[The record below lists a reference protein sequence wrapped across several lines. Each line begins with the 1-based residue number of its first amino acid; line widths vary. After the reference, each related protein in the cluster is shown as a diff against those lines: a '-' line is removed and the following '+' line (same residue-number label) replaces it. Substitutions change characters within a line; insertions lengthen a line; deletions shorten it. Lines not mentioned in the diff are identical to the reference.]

1 MEKLRKNTCRKA
13 ISFFVA
19 GLLTIACLP
28 ANVSVFSAAWNG
40 TVDTSWYQA
49 DETQLSISNP
59 EELAGLAK
67 LVNDG
72 TTNFEGVTITLEAD
86 LQMNPL
92 TNWEKWETA
101 EVQPSNT
108 WVPIGIVNQS
118 LFHGT
123 FDGNGH
129 TISGLYAQKN
139 GETGLFAGLY
149 RTATVKNL
157 TIEKS
162 YLSSYDTFAGG
173 ICGYNYKGTIE
184 NCENRAVISSW
195 YYMAGGICGVNF
207 NGTVSRCSNDAFISG
222 QEAAGGIAGQSIYAT
237 VSESC
242 STGRVSSLKFA
253 GGVVGKESNGT
264 VQSCYS
270 TGAIK
275 GNTAAGGIVG
285 AFEGGSIETCFNIGT
300 VSGDEKIGGVVG
312 DSNATCTA
320 CYYQSDVTDK
330 PPIDQEICTAMKQ
343 SDMQKATFAQKLGA
357 AYSGITGSYPLL
369 CWQQRHAQETTTDTT
384 TAETTKVTATTT
396 ITTTTTAKKTTI
408 GTTKPSNATTTA
420 TSAATT
426 QTTTVTSLEQPV
438 TGTTLE
444 GDGRVV
450 TQKNIKEIHQI
461 GATLQLYYLGEKDE
475 VPQWVSTDDNIATID
490 QDGVLTAVSEGSVI
504 VGALVNQKF
513 YKLTITISVPKT
525 TAETTIPIETET
537 TDLTTATTE
546 PVTTTVITTTTTLP
560 DPYEMG
566 DVDGDSMVSVDDA
579 VQILT
584 YYARR
589 AAGYT
594 TFFSEIAHIND
605 LATSAADINGDG
617 VISVEDAVAV
627 LTYYAMTA
635 SGMQPSWADVIG
647 TSSKQANTESREPI
661 ELSLP
666 EEFALLPIEGAE

>member
-13 ISFFVA
+13 ISFFVT

-40 TVDTSWYQA
+40 TVDTSWYQVG
-49 DETQLSISNP
+49 ETQLSISNP

-72 TTNFEGVTITLEAD
+72 TNNFEGVTITLEAD

-129 TISGLYAQKN
+129 TISGLYVQDY
-139 GETGLFAGLY
+139 GEIGLFAGLY
-149 RTATVKNL
+149 QTATVKNL

-207 NGTVSRCSNDAFISG
+207 NGTVSRCSNEAFISG
-222 QEAAGGIAGQSIYAT
+222 QEAAGGITGQSVHAA

-242 STGRVSSLKFA
+242 SAGRVSSLQFA
-253 GGVVGKESNGT
+253 GGVVGQESSGI
-264 VQSCYS
+264 VQDCYN
-270 TGAIK
+270 TGAVK
-275 GNTAAGGIVG
+275 GNTIAGGVVG
-285 AFEGGSIETCFNIGT
+285 AFEGGSIATCFNIGT
-300 VSGDEKIGGVVG
+300 VSGNEKIGGVVG
-312 DSNATCTA
+312 DSNADCTV
-320 CYYQSDVTDK
+320 CYYQSGVTDMQ
-330 PPIDQEICTAMKQ
+330 PIDREICTAMKS

-369 CWQQRHAQETTTDTT
+369 SWQQRRSQTEITTDTT
-384 TAETTKVTATTT
+384 TAETTKTTVTTTTKKTTTSTIKPSNTTTSARTTQTTT
-396 ITTTTTAKKTTI
+396 ITTMD
-408 GTTKPSNATTTA
+408 
-420 TSAATT
+420 
-426 QTTTVTSLEQPV
+426 QPV

-450 TQKNIKEIHQI
+450 TKKNIKEIHQI

-475 VPQWVSTDDNIATID
+475 VPQWVSTDDSVATID

-513 YKLTITISVPKT
+513 YKLTITVSVPKT

-546 PVTTTVITTTTTLP
+546 PMTTTVITTTTTLP

-566 DVDGDSMVSVDDA
+566 DVDGDSIVSVDDA

-584 YYARR
+584 YYAKR

-594 TFFSEIAHIND
+594 TFFSESAHIND
-605 LATSAADINGDG
+605 LATNAADINGDG
-617 VISVEDAVAV
+617 LISVEDAVAV
-627 LTYYAMTA
+627 LTYYAKTA
-635 SGMQPSWADVIG
+635 SGMQPSWEDVIG
-647 TSSKQANTESREPI
+647 TSSKQANTESEEPV
-661 ELSLP
+661 ESLLP
-666 EEFALLPIEGAE
+666 EEFALLPMEGAE

>member
-13 ISFFVA
+13 ISFFVT

-49 DETQLSISNP
+49 GETQLSISNP

-101 EVQPSNT
+101 EAQPSNT
-108 WVPIGIVNQS
+108 WIPIGIVNQS
-118 LFHGT
+118 LFHGI

-129 TISGLYAQKN
+129 TISGLYAQN
-139 GETGLFAGLY
+139 YGETGLFAGLY

-207 NGTVSRCSNDAFISG
+207 NGMVSRCSNDAFISG

-242 STGRVSSLKFA
+242 STGRISSLQFA
-253 GGVVGKESNGT
+253 GGVVGQESGGI
-264 VQSCYS
+264 VQNCYN

-275 GNTAAGGIVG
+275 GNTIAGGVVG
-285 AFEGGSIETCFNIGT
+285 AFECGSIETCFNIGT
-300 VSGDEKIGGVVG
+300 VSGNEKIGGIVG
-312 DSNATCTA
+312 DSNANCTA
-320 CYYQSDVTDK
+320 CYYQSGVTDTQ
-330 PPIDQEICTAMKQ
+330 PIDREICTAMKQ
-343 SDMQKATFAQKLGA
+343 SEMQKATFAQKLGA

-369 CWQQRHAQETTTDTT
+369 SWQQHRSQTT
-384 TAETTKVTATTT
+384 ETTKATATTT
-396 ITTTTTAKKTTI
+396 TTKKTTT
-408 GTTKPSNATTTA
+408 GTTKPSNTTT
-420 TSAATT
+420 SARTT
-426 QTTTVTSLEQPV
+426 QTTTTTSLEQPV

-444 GDGRVV
+444 GEGRVV

-461 GATLQLYYLGEKDE
+461 GATLQLYYLGEKGE
-475 VPQWVSTDDNIATID
+475 VPQWISTDDSIATID
-490 QDGVLTAVSEGSVI
+490 QDGVLTAVSEGDVI

-546 PVTTTVITTTTTLP
+546 PMTTTVITTTTTLP

-566 DVDGDSMVSVDDA
+566 DVDGDSIVSVDDA

-584 YYARR
+584 YYAK
-589 AAGYT
+589 
-594 TFFSEIAHIND
+594 
-605 LATSAADINGDG
+605 
-617 VISVEDAVAV
+617 
-627 LTYYAMTA
+627 TA

-647 TSSKQANTESREPI
+647 TSSKQTNTESGEPV
-661 ELSLP
+661 ESPLP
-666 EEFALLPIEGAE
+666 EEFALLPTEGAE

>member
-13 ISFFVA
+13 ISFFVT

-40 TVDTSWYQA
+40 TVDTSWYQVG
-49 DETQLSISNP
+49 ETQLSISNP

-129 TISGLYAQKN
+129 TISGLYVQEN

-157 TIEKS
+157 IIEKS

-242 STGRVSSLKFA
+242 STGRVSSLQFA
-253 GGVVGKESNGT
+253 GGIVGEESNGT
-264 VQSCYS
+264 VQNCYS

-275 GNTAAGGIVG
+275 GNTVAGGVVG
-285 AFEGGSIETCFNIGT
+285 AFEGGSIETCFNVGT
-300 VSGDEKIGGVVG
+300 VSGTEKTGGVVG
-312 DSNATCTA
+312 DDNAICTA
-320 CYYQSDVTDK
+320 CYYQSGVTDT
-330 PPIDQEICTAMKQ
+330 PPIDQAICTAMKS
-343 SDMQKATFAQKLGA
+343 SDMQKANFAQKLGA

-369 CWQQRHAQETTTDTT
+369 SWQQRRSQTTGTTTTDTT
-384 TAETTKVTATTT
+384 TTGTQTTVITQKTTTSTPKPSNTATT
-396 ITTTTTAKKTTI
+396 
-408 GTTKPSNATTTA
+408 SAT
-420 TSAATT
+420 TT
-426 QTTTVTSLEQPV
+426 QTTTITSLEQPV

-450 TQKNIKEIHQI
+450 TKKNIKEIHQI

-475 VPQWVSTDDNIATID
+475 VPQWVSTDDSIATID

-537 TDLTTATTE
+537 TDLTTMTTE
-546 PVTTTVITTTTTLP
+546 PVTTTVITTTTLP
-560 DPYEMG
+560 DPYETG
-566 DVDGDSMVSVDDA
+566 DVDGDSIISVDDA
-579 VQILT
+579 VHILT

-594 TFFSEIAHIND
+594 TFFSESAHLND
-605 LATSAADINGDG
+605 LATHAADVNGDD

-627 LTYYAMTA
+627 LTYYAKTA
-635 SGMQPSWADVIG
+635 SGRQSSWADIIG
-647 TSSKQANTESREPI
+647 ISSKQASTESGESV
-661 ELSLP
+661 ESLLP
-666 EEFALLPIEGAE
+666 EEFALLPTEVATSTGL

>member
-13 ISFFVA
+13 ISFFVT

-49 DETQLSISNP
+49 GETQLSISNP

-101 EVQPSNT
+101 EAQPSNT

-129 TISGLYAQKN
+129 TISGLYAQN
-139 GETGLFAGLY
+139 YGETGLFAGLY

-173 ICGYNYKGTIE
+173 ICG
-184 NCENRAVISSW
+184 
-195 YYMAGGICGVNF
+195 VNF
-207 NGTVSRCSNDAFISG
+207 NGMVSRCSNEAFISG

-242 STGRVSSLKFA
+242 STGRISSLQFA
-253 GGVVGKESNGT
+253 GGVVGQESGGI
-264 VQSCYS
+264 VQNCYN

-275 GNTAAGGIVG
+275 GNTIAGGVVG
-285 AFEGGSIETCFNIGT
+285 AFECGSIETCFNIGT

-312 DSNATCTA
+312 DSNANCTA
-320 CYYQSDVTDK
+320 CYYQSGVTDTQ
-330 PPIDQEICTAMKQ
+330 PIDREICTAMKQ
-343 SDMQKATFAQKLGA
+343 SEMQKATFAQKLGA

-369 CWQQRHAQETTTDTT
+369 SWQQHRSQTT
-384 TAETTKVTATTT
+384 ETTKATATTT
-396 ITTTTTAKKTTI
+396 TTKKTTT
-408 GTTKPSNATTTA
+408 GTTKPSNTTT
-420 TSAATT
+420 SARTT
-426 QTTTVTSLEQPV
+426 QTTTTTSLEQPV

-444 GDGRVV
+444 GEGRVV

-461 GATLQLYYLGEKDE
+461 GATLQLYYLGEKGE
-475 VPQWVSTDDNIATID
+475 VPQWISTDDSIATID
-490 QDGVLTAVSEGSVI
+490 QDGVLTAVSEGDVI

-546 PVTTTVITTTTTLP
+546 PMTTTVITTTTTLP

-566 DVDGDSMVSVDDA
+566 DVDGDSIVSVDDA

-584 YYARR
+584 YYAKR

-605 LATSAADINGDG
+605 LATNAADINGDR

-627 LTYYAMTA
+627 LTYYAKTA

-647 TSSKQANTESREPI
+647 TSSKQTNTESGEPV
-661 ELSLP
+661 ESPLP
-666 EEFALLPIEGAE
+666 EEFALLPTEGAE

>member
-13 ISFFVA
+13 ISFFVT

-49 DETQLSISNP
+49 GETQLSISNP

-92 TNWEKWETA
+92 TNWEEWETA
-101 EVQPSNT
+101 DVQPSNT

-129 TISGLYAQKN
+129 TISGLYAQDY

-173 ICGYNYKGTIE
+173 ICGYNYKGIIE

-207 NGTVSRCSNDAFISG
+207 NGTVSRCSNEAFISG
-222 QEAAGGIAGQSIYAT
+222 QEAAGGIAGQNVHAT

-242 STGRVSSLKFA
+242 SAGRVSSLQFA
-253 GGVVGKESNGT
+253 GGVVGQESHGIIQN
-264 VQSCYS
+264 CYN
-270 TGAIK
+270 TGAVK
-275 GNTAAGGIVG
+275 GNTIAGGVVG
-285 AFEGGSIETCFNIGT
+285 AFEGGLIETCFNIGT

-312 DSNATCTA
+312 DSNADCTV
-320 CYYQSDVTDK
+320 CYYQSGVTDTL
-330 PPIDQEICTAMKQ
+330 PIDRGICTAMKQ

-369 CWQQRHAQETTTDTT
+369 SWQQRRSQTTEATIDTTTETTKATAITTKKATTDTT
-384 TAETTKVTATTT
+384 KLSNTTTSARTTQTTT
-396 ITTTTTAKKTTI
+396 ITTT
-408 GTTKPSNATTTA
+408 
-420 TSAATT
+420 
-426 QTTTVTSLEQPV
+426 EQPV

-444 GDGRVV
+444 GEGRVV

-461 GATLQLYYLGEKDE
+461 GATLQLYYLGAKDE
-475 VPQWVSTDDNIATID
+475 VPQWVSTDDSVATID
-490 QDGVLTAVSEGSVI
+490 QDGVLTAVSEGDVI

-513 YKLTITISVPKT
+513 YKLTITVSVPKI

-546 PVTTTVITTTTTLP
+546 PVTTTVVTTTTILP
-560 DPYEMG
+560 DPYETG
-566 DVDGDSMVSVDDA
+566 DVDGDSIISVDDA

-594 TFFSEIAHIND
+594 TFFSESAHIND
-605 LATSAADINGDG
+605 LAMHAADINGDD

-627 LTYYAMTA
+627 LTYYAKTA
-635 SGMQPSWADVIG
+635 SGMQPSWEDVIG
-647 TSSKQANTESREPI
+647 TSSKQASTESGEPV
-661 ELSLP
+661 ESPLP
-666 EEFALLPIEGAE
+666 EEFALLPMEEAE

>member
-13 ISFFVA
+13 ISFFVT

-49 DETQLSISNP
+49 GETQLSISNP

-101 EVQPSNT
+101 EAQPSNT
-108 WVPIGIVNQS
+108 WIPIGIVNQS
-118 LFHGT
+118 LFHGI

-129 TISGLYAQKN
+129 TISGLYAQN
-139 GETGLFAGLY
+139 YGETGLFAGLY

-207 NGTVSRCSNDAFISG
+207 NGMVSRCSNEAFISG
-222 QEAAGGIAGQSIYAT
+222 QEAAGGITGQSVHAT

-242 STGRVSSLKFA
+242 STGRISSLQFA
-253 GGVVGKESNGT
+253 GGVVG
-264 VQSCYS
+264 
-270 TGAIK
+270 
-275 GNTAAGGIVG
+275 
-285 AFEGGSIETCFNIGT
+285 AFECGSIETCFNIGT
-300 VSGDEKIGGVVG
+300 VSGNEKIGGIVG
-312 DSNATCTA
+312 DSNANCTA
-320 CYYQSDVTDK
+320 CYYQSGVTDTQ
-330 PPIDQEICTAMKQ
+330 PIDREICTAMKQ
-343 SDMQKATFAQKLGA
+343 SEMQKATFAQKLGA

-369 CWQQRHAQETTTDTT
+369 SWQQRRSQTTETTVVTT
-384 TAETTKVTATTT
+384 TAETTKATATTA
-396 ITTTTTAKKTTI
+396 ITKKTTT
-408 GTTKPSNATTTA
+408 GTTKPSNTTT
-420 TSAATT
+420 SARTT
-426 QTTTVTSLEQPV
+426 QTTTTTSLEQPV

-444 GDGRVV
+444 GEGRVV

-461 GATLQLYYLGEKDE
+461 GATLQLYYLGEKGE
-475 VPQWVSTDDNIATID
+475 VPQWISTDDSIATID
-490 QDGVLTAVSEGSVI
+490 QDGVLTAVSEGDVI

-513 YKLTITISVPKT
+513 YKLTITVSVPKT

-546 PVTTTVITTTTTLP
+546 PMTTTVITTTTTLP

-566 DVDGDSMVSVDDA
+566 DVDGDSIVSVDDA

-584 YYARR
+584 YYAKR

-605 LATSAADINGDG
+605 LATNAADINGDG

-627 LTYYAMTA
+627 LTYYAKTA

-647 TSSKQANTESREPI
+647 TSSKQANTESGEPV
-661 ELSLP
+661 ESPLP
-666 EEFALLPIEGAE
+666 EEFAPLPMERAE

>member
-13 ISFFVA
+13 ISFFVT

-49 DETQLSISNP
+49 GETQLSISNP

-101 EVQPSNT
+101 EAQPSNT
-108 WVPIGIVNQS
+108 WIPIGIVNQS
-118 LFHGT
+118 LFHGI

-129 TISGLYAQKN
+129 TISGLYAQN
-139 GETGLFAGLY
+139 YGETGLFAGLY

-207 NGTVSRCSNDAFISG
+207 NGMVSRCSNDAFISG
-222 QEAAGGIAGQSIYAT
+222 QEAAGG
-237 VSESC
+237 
-242 STGRVSSLKFA
+242 
-253 GGVVGKESNGT
+253 VVGQESGGI
-264 VQSCYS
+264 VQSCYN

-275 GNTAAGGIVG
+275 GNTIAGGVVG
-285 AFEGGSIETCFNIGT
+285 AFECGSIETCFNIGT

-312 DSNATCTA
+312 DSNANCTA
-320 CYYQSDVTDK
+320 CYYQSGVTDTQ
-330 PPIDQEICTAMKQ
+330 PIDREICTAMKQ
-343 SDMQKATFAQKLGA
+343 SEMQKATFAQKLGA

-369 CWQQRHAQETTTDTT
+369 SWQQHRSQTT
-384 TAETTKVTATTT
+384 ETTKATATTT
-396 ITTTTTAKKTTI
+396 TTKKTTT
-408 GTTKPSNATTTA
+408 GTAKPSNTTT
-420 TSAATT
+420 SARTT
-426 QTTTVTSLEQPV
+426 QTTTTTSLEQPV

-444 GDGRVV
+444 GEGRVV

-461 GATLQLYYLGEKDE
+461 GATLQLYYLGEKGE
-475 VPQWVSTDDNIATID
+475 VPQWISTDDSIATID
-490 QDGVLTAVSEGSVI
+490 QDGVLTAVSEGDVI

-546 PVTTTVITTTTTLP
+546 PMTTTVITTTTTLP

-566 DVDGDSMVSVDDA
+566 DVDGDSIVSVDDA

-584 YYARR
+584 YYAKR

-605 LATSAADINGDG
+605 LATNAADINGDR

-627 LTYYAMTA
+627 LTYYAKTA
-635 SGMQPSWADVIG
+635 SGMQPS
-647 TSSKQANTESREPI
+647 
-661 ELSLP
+661 
-666 EEFALLPIEGAE
+666 

>member
-13 ISFFVA
+13 ISFFVT

-28 ANVSVFSAAWNG
+28 VNVSVFSAAWNG

-49 DETQLSISNP
+49 GETQLSISNP

-101 EVQPSNT
+101 EAQPSNT

-129 TISGLYAQKN
+129 TISGLYAQN
-139 GETGLFAGLY
+139 YGETGLFAGLY

-242 STGRVSSLKFA
+242 STGRISSLQFA
-253 GGVVGKESNGT
+253 GGVVGQESGGI
-264 VQSCYS
+264 VQNCYN

-275 GNTAAGGIVG
+275 GNTIAGGVVG
-285 AFEGGSIETCFNIGT
+285 AFECGSIETCFNIGT

-312 DSNATCTA
+312 DSNANCTA
-320 CYYQSDVTDK
+320 CYYQSGVTDTQ
-330 PPIDQEICTAMKQ
+330 PIDREICTAMKQ
-343 SDMQKATFAQKLGA
+343 SEMQKATFAQKLGA

-369 CWQQRHAQETTTDTT
+369 SWQQHRSQTT
-384 TAETTKVTATTT
+384 ETTKATATTT
-396 ITTTTTAKKTTI
+396 TTKKTTT
-408 GTTKPSNATTTA
+408 GTTKPSNTTT
-420 TSAATT
+420 SARTT
-426 QTTTVTSLEQPV
+426 QTTTTTSLEQPV

-444 GDGRVV
+444 GEGRVV

-461 GATLQLYYLGEKDE
+461 GATLQLYYLGEKGE
-475 VPQWVSTDDNIATID
+475 VPQWISTDDSIATID
-490 QDGVLTAVSEGSVI
+490 QDGVLTAVSEGDVI

-513 YKLTITISVPKT
+513 YKLTITVSVPKT
-525 TAETTIPIETET
+525 TA
-537 TDLTTATTE
+537 
-546 PVTTTVITTTTTLP
+546 
-560 DPYEMG
+560 
-566 DVDGDSMVSVDDA
+566 
-579 VQILT
+579 
-584 YYARR
+584 
-589 AAGYT
+589 
-594 TFFSEIAHIND
+594 
-605 LATSAADINGDG
+605 
-617 VISVEDAVAV
+617 
-627 LTYYAMTA
+627 
-635 SGMQPSWADVIG
+635 
-647 TSSKQANTESREPI
+647 
-661 ELSLP
+661 
-666 EEFALLPIEGAE
+666 